1 MKEEMELSYTVNGA
15 QVAIGIRHGFR
26 PPRWLA
32 AFLCCALALAV
43 LLLPTPSFAVDW
55 NILDPLGSIQA
66 QLTEWA
72 QASAQKGLDGISGA
86 VNDTIGK
93 DWFTNGFTAL
103 LPGSDSTALYDM
115 AETISRYTIYP
126 VAVTMLSLTFLL
138 QLLKIA
144 QRIDGNSAMPAL
156 KEIFI
161 LFVVLALCT
170 YAVGHSFA
178 LTKDFYDLVNS
189 WGTKLVRDNNTTL
202 QLTADVSELTTGFY
216 IFLLS
221 LMVSLLLMLS
231 NVLTKVMFVARAVQ
245 LYLYSI
251 FSPLMLSMLGIDE
264 MRHWA
269 MGYIKGFLACCL
281 SGFVMLFALYA
292 YPYAIAGVLGQTA
305 VVSGNVYTVT
315 VTAGTAVSSFT
326 SIICISLA
334 MALLCINS
342 GTYAR
347 DILGG

>member
-1 MKEEMELSYTVNGA
+1 MKEEMELSYTVNGT
-15 QVAIGIRHGFR
+15 QVAVGIGRGFR
-26 PPRWLA
+26 PPHWLVPA
-32 AFLCCALALAV
+32 LCCALALAV
-43 LLLPTPSFAVDW
+43 LLVPEPSFAWV
-55 NILDPLGSIQA
+55 LDDAVQKLQETLTSWANGSA
-66 QLTEWA
+66 QL
-72 QASAQKGLDGISGA
+72 GLDGISGA
-86 VNDTIGK
+86 VNETINK
-93 DWFTNGFTAL
+93 DWFTSGFTTL
-103 LPGSDSTALYDM
+103 IPGSDSTALYDM
-115 AETISRYTIYP
+115 SENIARLTIYP

-189 WGTKLVRDNNTTL
+189 WGTKLVSSNEKSL
-202 QLTADVSELTTGFY
+202 QLTADLGSDVFTGWY
-216 IFLLS
+216 IFLI
-221 LMVSLLLMLS
+221 SLLVS
-231 NVLTKVMFVARAVQ
+231 VLLLLANAITKVMFIARAVQ
-245 LYLYSI
+245 LYLYAI

-292 YPYAIAGVLGQTA
+292 YPYALGGVLGQTA
-305 VVSGNVYTVT
+305 AVAGDAYVVT
-315 VTAGTAVSSFT
+315 VTSSTAISSFT
-326 SIICISLA
+326 SIICISFA